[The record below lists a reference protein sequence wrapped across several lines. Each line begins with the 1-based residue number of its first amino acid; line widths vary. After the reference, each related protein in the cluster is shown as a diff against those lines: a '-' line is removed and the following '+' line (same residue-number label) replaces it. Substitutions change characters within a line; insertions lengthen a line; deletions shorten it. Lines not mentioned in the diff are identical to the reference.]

1 MPERVKER
9 VRGRLDGIDAARGT
23 AMLFVCL
30 SHFGLEYF
38 RLMGDPPAR
47 VLSYT
52 VGRIASPTFMLIS
65 GITLGMLYH
74 MRRDGFDR
82 LRLLLADRGLFMLT
96 IGHALIVLSTLPREG
111 SLSASI
117 KLGFITDVV
126 GVAVLVGPFLVRNV
140 GPVIRSVLAV
150 WLYVMSLILTLSW
163 QPDPGVWS
171 GVRYLLVG
179 MFPDAGPNNFP
190 LLPWLA
196 IYLLGTVIG
205 ERAARAE
212 HRASGGAERLIRYA
226 GLAVVGLAVAA
237 KGMSWYALPSGAGSL
252 TVGTA
257 IYDVFSPWQK
267 LPPTP
272 MYVAWFGGCGM
283 LLVSTILWLVRHG
296 RASWFIR
303 AAAVLGRA
311 SLFVFIL
318 QFYVYYGAFHLM
330 ALPYTPM
337 WPAYL
342 LGSIVLIWL
351 AAWWW
356 DTCRLQRYLTVGIPA
371 LRAMRGLR
379 ALRTSLRIS
388 TRVR

>member
-1 MPERVKER
+1 MGRS
-9 VRGRLDGIDAARGT
+9 RGRIEGIDAARGT

-52 VGRIASPTFMLIS
+52 MGRIASPTFMLLS
-65 GITLGMLYH
+65 GITLGLLYE
-74 MRRDGFDR
+74 MRRNSFDR
-82 LRLLLADRGLFMLT
+82 LRLQLIDRGLFMLT

-126 GVAVLVGPFLVRNV
+126 GVAVLLGPLLLRNV
-140 GPVIRSVLAV
+140 GPVIRSVFAV
-150 WLYVMSLILTLSW
+150 WLYVVSLMLTGSW
-163 QPDPGVWS
+163 QADAGVWS

-179 MFPDAGPNNFP
+179 TFPDAGPNNFP
-190 LLPWLA
+190 LLPWLSV
-196 IYLLGTVIG
+196 YLLGTVLG

-212 HRASGGAERLIRYA
+212 DRRTGGAERLIRYA
-226 GLAVVGLAVAA
+226 GLAAVGLAVTA
-237 KGMSWYALPSGAGSL
+237 KVTSWYVLPSGAGSL
-252 TVGTA
+252 TVGSA
-257 IYDVFSPWQK
+257 IYDFFSPWQK

-272 MYVAWFGGCGM
+272 VYFAWFGGCGM
-283 LLVSTILWLVRHG
+283 LLVSTILWLARHG
-296 RASWFIR
+296 RAAWFIR

-318 QFYVYYGAFHLM
+318 QFYVYYFAFHLL
-330 ALPYTPM
+330 ALPYTSI

-342 LGSIVLIWL
+342 LGSIALIWL

-356 DTCRLQRYLTVGIPA
+356 DARGCQRYLTVGVPA
-371 LRAMRGLR
+371 LAAMTIGRGLR
-379 ALRTSLRIS
+379 APS
-388 TRVR
+388 RVP